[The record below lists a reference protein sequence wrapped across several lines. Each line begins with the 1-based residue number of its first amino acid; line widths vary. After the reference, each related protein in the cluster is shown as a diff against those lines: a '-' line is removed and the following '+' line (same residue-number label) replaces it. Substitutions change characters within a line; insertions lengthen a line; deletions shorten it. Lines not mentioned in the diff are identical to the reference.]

1 MLTYTISATRPD
13 SKVIAAAADILRVG
27 GVVAYATDTL
37 YGLAVDPRQDEAVA
51 RLFDV
56 KGRQERQAIPLIAAS
71 LEQAQAVGEFSEPEV
86 RLAREFWPGP
96 LTIVVPARS
105 GLSSRVLAGGLT
117 IGIRV
122 PAHAVARALAGELGS
137 PITSTSANRSGG
149 AAPASASALDSEIAR
164 RIDAVIDSGPAPGG
178 EPSTIV
184 TMTSGELQLL
194 RAGAI
199 AWDRVLRSATRR

>member
-1 MLTYTISATRPD
+1 MLTYTVSATGPD
-13 SKVIAAAADILRVG
+13 LKVIAAAADILRAG

-37 YGLAVDPRQDEAVA
+37 YGLAVDPRQDKAVA

-56 KGRQERQAIPLIAAS
+56 KGREERQAIPLIAAS
-71 LEQAQAVGEFSEPEV
+71 LEQARAAGEFSEPEL

-117 IGIRV
+117 IGVRV

-149 AAPASASALDSEIAR
+149 PAPASASALHSEIVR

-184 TMTSGELQLL
+184 MMTSGELQLV

-199 AWDRVLRSATRR
+199 AWDRVLRSAARR